1 MILRSILLALA
12 VPVAL
17 FVTGCSGAGDAS
29 TQDPASEDA
38 LATSDLKDHGL
49 AVGIIATGDEAR
61 KLYEAIE
68 ANGGKDLG
76 DHAMLAG
83 ITGKDVG
90 FTDPD
95 DAKQGFGISCQG
107 KEGDHTFHAD
117 TCSLYAVV
125 EMAGQDKRDEAA
137 WVVNLTGKI
146 AKAVA
151 TALPRTSPEGLVGSM
166 STGVGKLVQCK
177 IIPGPAGASCK
188 VPVMGAVMTF
198 EDAIKDPEANLKAA
212 DAKKIIKAFY

>member
-1 MILRSILLALA
+1 MTLRSLLLVLA
-12 VPVAL
+12 APVAL
-17 FVTGCSGAGDAS
+17 FVTGCSGNVEAS
-29 TQDPASEDA
+29 TRDPASEDA

-61 KLYEAIE
+61 KLYDAIK
-68 ANGGKDLG
+68 ANGGTDLG
-76 DHAMLAG
+76 NYAVLAG
-83 ITGKDVG
+83 ITGKDAG

-95 DAKQGFGISCQG
+95 DAKQGFGISCQA
-107 KEGDHTFHAD
+107 KEGDSTFRAD

-125 EMAGQDKRDEAA
+125 EMAGQDKRDEAG
-137 WVVNLTGKI
+137 WIVNLTGKL

-151 TALPRTSPEGLVGSM
+151 TGLPRTSPEGLVGSTT
-166 STGVGKLVQCK
+166 TGVGKLVQCK
-177 IIPGPAGASCK
+177 TIPGPAGSTCK

-198 EDAIKDPEANLKAA
+198 EDAIKDPEAGLKAA